1 MDQYR
6 SNISMIETLFKEGIK
21 VNEAIEIKFDIITII
36 ALRTE
41 IGYEIAVFDKEGEM
55 VEQQTYRT
63 K

>member
-6 SNISMIETLFKEGIK
+6 SNIDMIETLFKEGIK

>member
-1 MDQYR
+1 MDKYR
-6 SNISMIETLFKEGIK
+6 SNIDMIETLFKEGIK

-36 ALRTE
+36 ALRTD
-41 IGYEIAVFDKEGEM
+41 IGYEITVFDKEGEM

>member
-1 MDQYR
+1 MDKYR
-6 SNISMIETLFKEGIK
+6 SNIDMIETLFKEGIK

-55 VEQQTYRT
+55 VDQQTYRT

>member
-1 MDQYR
+1 MDKYR
-6 SNISMIETLFKEGIK
+6 NNVDMIETLFKEGIK

>member
-1 MDQYR
+1 MDKYR
-6 SNISMIETLFKEGIK
+6 SKIDMIETLFKEGIK

-41 IGYEIAVFDKEGEM
+41 IGYEITVFDKEGEI
-55 VEQQTYRT
+55 VDQQTYRT

>member
-1 MDQYR
+1 MDKYR
-6 SNISMIETLFKEGIK
+6 SKIDMIETLFKEGIK

-55 VEQQTYRT
+55 VDQQVYRT

>member
-6 SNISMIETLFKEGIK
+6 SNIDMIETLFKEGIK

-55 VEQQTYRT
+55 VDQQTYRT

>member
-6 SNISMIETLFKEGIK
+6 SKIDMIETLFKEGIK
-21 VNEAIEIKFDIITII
+21 VNEAIEIKFDTITII

>member
-1 MDQYR
+1 MDKYR
-6 SNISMIETLFKEGIK
+6 SNIDMIETLFKEDIK

-55 VEQQTYRT
+55 VDQQTYRI